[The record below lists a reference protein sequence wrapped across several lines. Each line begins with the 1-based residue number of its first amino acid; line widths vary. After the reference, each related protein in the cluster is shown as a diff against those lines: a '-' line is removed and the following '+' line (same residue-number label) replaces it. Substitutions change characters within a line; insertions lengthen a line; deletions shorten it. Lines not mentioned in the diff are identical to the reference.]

1 MLTRFFSACAVC
13 LRCCTYAAV
22 MFLRIKSTVNARL
35 TIIDSS
41 LQKVSWFVKDKDD
54 VPKRPWDLC
63 ITCGRFAVR
72 AVSHQ
77 TIAMIPES
85 SCIVRSRLG

>member
-1 MLTRFFSACAVC
+1 MLTRFFSSYAMSSECFP
-13 LRCCTYAAV
+13 YAAMMV
-22 MFLRIKSTVNARL
+22 LRLQSTVKARL
-35 TIIDSS
+35 IVIDSG
-41 LQKVSWFVKDKDD
+41 LQKVPQSVKDKDD

-72 AVSHQ
+72 TVSHH
-77 TIAMIPES
+77 TIALIPKS